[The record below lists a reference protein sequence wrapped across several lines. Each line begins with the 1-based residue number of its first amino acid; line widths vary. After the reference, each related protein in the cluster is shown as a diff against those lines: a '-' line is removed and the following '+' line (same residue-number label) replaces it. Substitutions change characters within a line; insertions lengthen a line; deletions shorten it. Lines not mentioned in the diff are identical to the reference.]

1 MPDSRSYDI
10 IVIGGG
16 SAGCVAASRLS
27 EDPNCRVLLLEAG
40 PDPQPIPKIIA
51 DGNQGNRVVLESDYV
66 VMYPTKRAF
75 DDSTYYPLTGRV
87 MGGGSSVNMMAVV
100 RPTQHDLD
108 TWGALGNPGWSYEDC
123 LPALIRMETDQDFGN
138 AHHHGSNGPLHV
150 NRDFSLNAPR
160 AGMLGAVIDRA
171 VELGFPLTPDMNV
184 PNPEGLGP
192 GASNV
197 KDGIRQSTAVAY
209 LASAR
214 KRANLTIIA
223 DALVHSLKIV
233 GRRVEEVIFEQDGQ
247 LKMATADQVILTAGV
262 YHTPQ
267 ILQLSGVGPAEE
279 LERLGVE
286 TVIDLPGVGGNYQDH
301 AGVLMTFEGIVDFN
315 PDWVVSG
322 FRLLYKSDPV
332 LPNAD
337 FHIHIRAPIN
347 IDGLKPLMPI
357 TANLIENR
365 GRGRVTLVSTNPRD
379 LPVIE
384 DAMLTH
390 PGDIAAMAAA
400 MQFIYGFVQSNTLK
414 EYYGPLIQ
422 PGPED
427 NWEDFARSTYN
438 SYHHGVGTC
447 MMGPVSD
454 HMAVVDAGLRV
465 HGLDNLYVADAS
477 IMPTVTHANTNVATI
492 MIAER
497 LADFLL

>member
-1 MPDSRSYDI
+1 MPDNRAYDI

-16 SAGCVAASRLS
+16 SAGCVAAARLS
-27 EDPNCRVLLLEAG
+27 EDSNRRVLLLEAG
-40 PDPQPIPKIIA
+40 PDPQPIPGIIT
-51 DGNQGNRVVLESDYV
+51 DGAQGNRVVLESDYV

-75 DDSTYYPLTGRV
+75 DESIYYPLAGRI

-123 LPALIRMETDQDFGN
+123 LPALIRMESDQDFGD
-138 AHHHGSNGPLHV
+138 AHHHGSDGPLHV
-150 NRDFSLNAPR
+150 RRNFSLDAPR
-160 AGMLGAVIDRA
+160 TGMLAAVIDRA

-192 GASNV
+192 GASNI

-209 LASAR
+209 LAGAR
-214 KRANLTIIA
+214 NRDNLTIIA
-223 DALVHSLKIV
+223 DSLVHSLKIV
-233 GRRVEEVIFEQDGQ
+233 GRRVEEIVYEHGGQ
-247 LKMATADQVILTAGV
+247 LQTATADQVVLTAGV
-262 YHTPQ
+262 YHSPQ
-267 ILQLSGVGPAEE
+267 ILELSGVGPASEI
-279 LERLGVE
+279 ERLGIE
-286 TVIDLPGVGGNYQDH
+286 PVIDLPGVGGNYQDH
-301 AGVLMTFEGIVDFN
+301 AGVLMTFEGAVEFN
-315 PDWVVSG
+315 PTWVVSG
-322 FRLLYKSDPV
+322 FRLLYKSDPA

-337 FHIHIRAPIN
+337 FHILVRAPISVE
-347 IDGLKPLMPI
+347 GLKPLMPI

-365 GRGRVTLVSTNPRD
+365 GRGRVTLASANPHD
-379 LPVIE
+379 LPIIE

-390 PGDIAAMAAA
+390 PGDLAAMTAA
-400 MQFIYGFVQSNTLK
+400 MQFIYDFVQTDTLR

-422 PGPED
+422 PGPND
-427 NWEDFARSTYN
+427 NWADFAKSTYN

-447 MMGPVSD
+447 MMGPASD
-454 HMAVVDAGLRV
+454 PAAVVDAGLRV
-465 HGLDNLYVADAS
+465 HGLENLYLADAS

-497 LADFLL
+497 LTDFLR